1 MGEDDIRMKDD
12 EAFARDRDEFER
24 LLGDEPRR
32 PPRKAM
38 IAVAVAAAVVVIGG
52 GIALAVGLSSGGVS
66 AAPGGVGSSASPG
79 TDEPSSSPAPNGTAT
94 GEAPDGST
102 ATPGSGSDEPD
113 DPSASAPDARE
124 TLPPVDLAAPVAV
137 DGGPT
142 VSVRRIESVTG
153 EAVLPGE
160 VSGPA
165 VRVTV
170 EVKNGSA
177 KAIDLTTA
185 AVTLF
190 AGSSDLQASPVTKPA
205 GKAFPSEVEPGRT
218 AEGAFVFELPEGQR
232 ADVRIEVDLSVSDPL
247 IAFEGDI
254 D

>member
-32 PPRKAM
+32 PSRKAM
-38 IAVAVAAAVVVIGG
+38 IAVAVAAVVVIGG
-52 GIALAVGLSSGGVS
+52 GIALAVGLSGGGVS
-66 AAPGGVGSSASPG
+66 AAPGGVGSSASPATG
-79 TDEPSSSPAPNGTAT
+79 QPSSSPAPSGTAT

-102 ATPGSGSDEPD
+102 ATPGTGSDQSD
-113 DPSASAPDARE
+113 DPSAPGTDARE

-137 DGGPT
+137 EGGPT
-142 VSVRRIESVTG
+142 VAVRRIESVTG

-170 EVKNGSA
+170 EVKNGST

-205 GKAFPSEVEPGRT
+205 GKAFPSEVAPGKT

>member
-1 MGEDDIRMKDD
+1 MGEDDISMKDD

-32 PPRKAM
+32 PPRRAM
-38 IAVAVAAAVVVIGG
+38 IAVAVAAVVVIGG
-52 GIALAVGLSSGGVS
+52 GIALAVGLTGGGVS
-66 AAPGGVGSSASPG
+66 AAPGRVGSSASPG
-79 TDEPSSSPAPNGTAT
+79 AGEPSSDASPGGTAT
-94 GEAPDGST
+94 GETPDGSA
-102 ATPGSGSDEPD
+102 ATPGTDSAEPD
-113 DPSASAPDARE
+113 DPSTPAPDARE
-124 TLPPVDLAAPVAV
+124 TLPPADLAAPVTV

-170 EVKNGSA
+170 EVKNGST
-177 KAIDLTTA
+177 KPIDLTTA

-205 GKAFPSEVEPGRT
+205 GRAFPSEVAPGKT